1 MDWERPRLMDRV
13 MNRLGY
19 RRPPP
24 TTVVGVTSERLD
36 DPLLGL
42 GRIGGEHELSSVRL
56 DIYRDMDEIDG
67 LMPEGSRALDILADN
82 AVNSP
87 EGTQRSFS
95 LRFDEGRKVSQSV
108 QSVILDVVD
117 RTRLQ
122 EKAYEIARSAL
133 KYGDNFQQIVVGK
146 GMYIERL
153 MYMEPASMR
162 RNEDATGLL
171 MTGKEKGRWAFE
183 QYVPRTNQFI
193 AGFYPWQIEH
203 VRWARSGKSKYGRA
217 LLHTARY
224 PFKKLQSMEEAL
236 VVNWLTRAFARILF
250 KLDVTG
256 KTPQEAQA
264 YLEAFMQKL
273 NRRSGTDM
281 ERMTVA
287 KDIAIGL
294 SYHDMGGKREPSR
307 DDVQVLDTSNTG
319 FWNITAVEYWRDKFI
334 TATGVPKAHLG
345 LEQDINAK
353 CLALDTRIPLLRG
366 ETVTLAD
373 IIAEYET
380 KGDAPWVLSW
390 DQSTGRIVPGKISW
404 AGVTRKQAKVVEVEL
419 DDGTCIRAT
428 PDHRF
433 YDIKGQE
440 IEAQNLKRGQQLLPL
455 RMYVSGHKNYSGYV
469 KVKDPHGKVVPL
481 HRRVAETL
489 WPAQMVPGINIHHVN
504 RNKRDN
510 SPENLSI
517 LSFHEHLAVHTTDRF
532 ETFARFR
539 TTAGAWNK
547 GITKQDDDER
557 AKSLRATTYIEKVC
571 ENPACDVR
579 FTVPL
584 AQKKRRFCSKQC
596 AGIVSANE
604 RCADV
609 RLVVTCEH
617 CGAEFITTF
626 YKLNNGRGQFCSATC
641 RVAGLRER
649 KRQEKVCAYCG
660 ETFSVYTRRGY
671 GRQFCGKSCS
681 NTFQNKAR
689 AGLVPVPNHRVRQV
703 RILDEVQDTG
713 DITVEGWHNF
723 FVADASGGGVLV
735 HNSTL
740 QWQDERFARTIRR
753 VQMMMS
759 ETIQHVIDLEL
770 RLHGINP
777 QKIDYVIEW
786 PTPSMLDTQTHSETV
801 LRYAQAAEKL
811 IASGVVD
818 ADYVAAHWL
827 KMTPAQI
834 GRVQTP
840 GGQNGGMGRD

>member
-345 LEQDINAK
+345 LEQDINA
-353 CLALDTRIPLLRG
+353 
-366 ETVTLAD
+366 
-373 IIAEYET
+373 
-380 KGDAPWVLSW
+380 
-390 DQSTGRIVPGKISW
+390 
-404 AGVTRKQAKVVEVEL
+404 
-419 DDGTCIRAT
+419 RA
-428 PDHRF
+428 
-433 YDIKGQE
+433 
-440 IEAQNLKRGQQLLPL
+440 
-455 RMYVSGHKNYSGYV
+455 
-469 KVKDPHGKVVPL
+469 
-481 HRRVAETL
+481 
-489 WPAQMVPGINIHHVN
+489 
-504 RNKRDN
+504 
-510 SPENLSI
+510 
-517 LSFHEHLAVHTTDRF
+517 
-532 ETFARFR
+532 
-539 TTAGAWNK
+539 
-547 GITKQDDDER
+547 
-557 AKSLRATTYIEKVC
+557 
-571 ENPACDVR
+571 
-579 FTVPL
+579 
-584 AQKKRRFCSKQC
+584 
-596 AGIVSANE
+596 
-604 RCADV
+604 
-609 RLVVTCEH
+609 
-617 CGAEFITTF
+617 
-626 YKLNNGRGQFCSATC
+626 
-641 RVAGLRER
+641 
-649 KRQEKVCAYCG
+649 
-660 ETFSVYTRRGY
+660 
-671 GRQFCGKSCS
+671 
-681 NTFQNKAR
+681 
-689 AGLVPVPNHRVRQV
+689 
-703 RILDEVQDTG
+703 
-713 DITVEGWHNF
+713 
-723 FVADASGGGVLV
+723 
-735 HNSTL
+735 TL

-840 GGQNGGMGRD
+840 GDQNGGMGRD